1 MVSDSPERQT
11 KGVGP
16 WCADFRHGDGISV
29 ATPWEG
35 LWMCKTL
42 EEKNITEKWFH
53 VVPKGGFA
61 LLSQVGCCLGGFVGL
76 FLFLNLLV
84 SADFCVIGHADASML

>member
-1 MVSDSPERQT
+1 M
-11 KGVGP
+11 
-16 WCADFRHGDGISV
+16 